1 MLENISDFC
10 QAIILSSKLSPL
22 VLCPENG
29 RLYQH
34 LPAKRTLKLLMLP
47 PISMQPLNQ
56 KKLFLHSG
64 LSVRIIKDPKGHMGS
79 EQTQAQV
86 QKIKVMEMWQTSE
99 QQP

>member
-1 MLENISDFC
+1 
-10 QAIILSSKLSPL
+10 
-22 VLCPENG
+22 
-29 RLYQH
+29 
-34 LPAKRTLKLLMLP
+34 MLP

-86 QKIKVMEMWQTSE
+86 QKIKVMEMWPTSE